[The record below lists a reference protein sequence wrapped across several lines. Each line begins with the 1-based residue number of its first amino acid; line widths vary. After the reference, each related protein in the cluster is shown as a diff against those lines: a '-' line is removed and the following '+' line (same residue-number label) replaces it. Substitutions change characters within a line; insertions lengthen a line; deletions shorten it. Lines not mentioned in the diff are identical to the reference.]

1 MNISTEIA
9 RHFKEV
15 FFGRNWSESS
25 LKDALEGVSW
35 QEATTK
41 LYDFNTIAG
50 LTYHIN
56 YFVSAVLQVLQGDTL
71 NASDSLSF
79 DHPPINNEE
88 DWQNLK
94 GKMFAEAER
103 ISNLI
108 AQMPEA
114 RLSTIFSEE
123 KYETYYRNL
132 QGIIEHSHY
141 HLGQIIILKK
151 LLREPLLQKALQ
163 AGC

>member
-9 RHFKEV
+9 RHLNEV
-15 FFGRNWSESS
+15 FFGENWTESS

-35 QEATTK
+35 QEATTQ

-56 YFVSAVLQVLQGDTL
+56 YFVSAVLQVLQGDPL
-71 NASDSLSF
+71 KASDSLSF
-79 DHPPINNEE
+79 GHPAINNEA
-88 DWQNLK
+88 DWQQLK
-94 GKMFAEAER
+94 DKTFAEAER
-103 ISNLI
+103 FASLI
-108 AQMPEA
+108 AQLPEA

-132 QGIIEHSHY
+132 QGIIEHTHY
-141 HLGQIIILKK
+141 HIGQIIILKK
-151 LLREPLLQKALQ
+151 LLKHSL
-163 AGC
+163 